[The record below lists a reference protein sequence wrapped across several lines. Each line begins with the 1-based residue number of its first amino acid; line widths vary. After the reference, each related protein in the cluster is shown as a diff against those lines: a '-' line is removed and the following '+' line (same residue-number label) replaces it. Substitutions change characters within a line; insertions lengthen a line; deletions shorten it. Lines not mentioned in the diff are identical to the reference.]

1 MQIHN
6 KRYKKQED
14 TIKVWFMYRT
24 LPNMLTTFRILII
37 PFLIASFYIEGKL
50 YHWVAA
56 ILFLVAGITDFFD
69 GYLARSMQLQ
79 SKLGAFLDPIADKLL
94 VAAAIIMLVHFD
106 DIGKYDIIPAYAI
119 LGREIMV
126 SGLRE
131 FLAKTDVSLPV
142 TRLAKVK
149 TAVQMV
155 ALGLLLWGVEGP
167 SFAEVEQLT
176 TITLTEL
183 VGRVLLWTA
192 AILTLITGYAYLKA
206 GLQHMKESA

>member
-1 MQIHN
+1 
-6 KRYKKQED
+6 
-14 TIKVWFMYRT
+14 MYRT